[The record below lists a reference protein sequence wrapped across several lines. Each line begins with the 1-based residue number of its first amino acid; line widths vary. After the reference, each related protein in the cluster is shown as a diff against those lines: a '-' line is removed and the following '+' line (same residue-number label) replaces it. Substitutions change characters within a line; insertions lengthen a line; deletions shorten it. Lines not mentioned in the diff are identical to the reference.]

1 MLLPF
6 EAAIKS
12 GRGRELT
19 AAPSLWHSEVA
30 ADSSS
35 LIPAP
40 QGLIMRGWEVPR
52 SPFFLVF
59 PPISFPQI
67 TPTRRGEMRWGVG
80 VWMGSLFLEWG
91 GWGGPLRKG
100 VYAV

>member
-52 SPFFLVF
+52 SPFFFWSF
-59 PPISFPQI
+59 PPFC
-67 TPTRRGEMRWGVG
+67 
-80 VWMGSLFLEWG
+80 F
-91 GWGGPLRKG
+91 RKSHMEG
-100 VYAV
+100 

>member
-12 GRGRELT
+12 GRGWELT

-52 SPFFLVF
+52 SPFLFGLSPHFV
-59 PPISFPQI
+59 SANH
-67 TPTRRGEMRWGVG
+67 TWRGEMRWGGWSLDGFFVPRVG
-80 VWMGSLFLEWG
+80 GS
-91 GWGGPLRKG
+91 GWTPP
-100 VYAV
+100 